1 MVDRADPNVAPGTNW
16 SPRIPVGGVILGLGI
31 LLGGV
36 GGFLLARNSTREVA
50 PPQPPVAARAERVST
65 ERQIAS
71 RRLTGFK
78 FEVFSPFI
86 DPMTVV
92 DGFEPP
98 LVLGPPYEAV
108 NSNTFDTASFRVR
121 LGRVRAVGRSEVC
134 YDANQMRFACGLM
147 GRAALKN
154 LLGQRMVICDRL
166 FLVGSAGDGAV
177 TAECRTDDGLVS
189 IAMVRQGFALPSSI
203 GGDDLETALTQAKAA
218 RAGVWAGPYVGPP
231 RDPSVE
237 DGKVTP
243 IGVSRPLAGSDIPAP
258 EMVVRPEP
266 SMANKRAN
274 VERGTNGGERRRPS
288 PGTPVPTPPSAGM
301 ATPKIPTSA
310 TGGVIAG
317 PILPP
322 PPSLADRL
330 GVSPSATPQGNPI
343 ERNSSSDR

>member
-1 MVDRADPNVAPGTNW
+1 MGDRAEPIVESGA
-16 SPRIPVGGVILGLGI
+16 SRKSRIPVGGVVLGLGI
-31 LLGGV
+31 LVGGIS
-36 GGFLLARNSTREVA
+36 GFLLARNSPREAA
-50 PPQPPVAARAERVST
+50 PPQPPIVTRAERVST

-71 RRLTGFK
+71 RRLTDFK
-78 FEVFSPFI
+78 VEAFSPFI
-86 DPMTVV
+86 DPVTVV

-108 NSNTFDTASFRVR
+108 NSATFDTASLRVR

-166 FLVGSAGDGAV
+166 FLPGFAGDGAV
-177 TAECRTDDGLVS
+177 AAECRTDEGLVS
-189 IAMVRQGFALPSSI
+189 ASLVRQGFSLPSSI
-203 GGDDLETALTQAKAA
+203 GGDDLETALAQAKAA
-218 RAGVWAGPYVGPP
+218 RAGVWAGPYVGPS

-243 IGVSRPLAGSDIPAP
+243 IGVSRPLVGSDVPAP
-258 EMVVRPEP
+258 EVIVRPEP
-266 SMANKRAN
+266 SMTNKRAN
-274 VERGTNGGERRRPS
+274 VERGTNGGERRRPT
-288 PGTPVPTPPSAGM
+288 PAPPVPAPPAAGM
-301 ATPKIPTSA
+301 ATPRIPASG

-330 GVSPSATPQGNPI
+330 GVSPSATPLGSPI